1 MEYAP
6 QWVGMIPRP
15 KGPASRPWTQR
26 PSVGADHS
34 QPENAQPAA
43 VSAENTTAKASA
55 AEPAKVQVE
64 WVRRAQQGDLQAF
77 ELLFNQ
83 YQRGIYN
90 LVYQMVRNDTDAAD
104 LTQDAFIR
112 AWKALPRLQAP
123 EAFPSWL
130 YRVATNLGRNW
141 IRDHGRVR
149 HESLDQPFSDD
160 EDSGQRDVADWSKDP
175 AAATQTADMKDV
187 VQRAISTL
195 SDDHR
200 TVVTLHH
207 IEGMAVEEIAGI
219 MQCSVGTV
227 KSRLS
232 RARDHLRRKLA
243 GYVEAS

>member
-6 QWVGMIPRP
+6 QQVGWVGTFPRP
-15 KGPASRPWTQR
+15 KGLFSRPWASR
-26 PSVGADHS
+26 PSVGADKS
-34 QPENAQPAA
+34 QPENAQANA
-43 VSAENTTAKASA
+43 HNA
-55 AEPAKVQVE
+55 QIVE
-64 WVRRAQQGDLQAF
+64 LVKRAQTGDLTAF
-77 ELLFNQ
+77 EQLFNH

-90 LVYQMVRNDTDAAD
+90 LVYQMVRNDSDAAD
-104 LTQDAFIR
+104 ITQDAFIR

-123 EAFPSWL
+123 EAFGSWL

-149 HESLDQPFSDD
+149 TESLDQPFSDD
-160 EDSGQRDVADWSKDP
+160 EEGGQRDIADLTKDP
-175 AAATQTADMKDV
+175 AQTLQTSDMKDV
-187 VQRAISTL
+187 VQKAIMTL

-207 IEGMAVEEIAGI
+207 IEGMSVEEIAGI
-219 MQCSVGTV
+219 MDCSVGTV

-243 GYVEAS
+243 GYVEA